1 MVSWASVE
9 HCLKPTGVIFWIL
22 YTFVTCRKHYAT
34 VYQDAY
40 KGLGYLI
47 LVASGKEGKG
57 MVLVNEDLFLFV
69 ILTGF

>member
-40 KGLGYLI
+40 KDSDTRFGLPDTGYLWER
-47 LVASGKEGKG
+47 GERNG
-57 MVLVNEDLFLFV
+57 
-69 ILTGF
+69 TGQ